1 MSYTMMIFSGILG
14 VVIGL
19 FLEVIFFSVDYSRTE
34 NVQFEDD
41 EYYYYVKAVPKIN
54 VAGEDVK
61 VKQINARKTR
71 KASDISDVR
80 QAKSTTAATE
90 EDEDMIFFDK

>member
-41 EYYYYVKAVPKIN
+41 EYYYCLLYTSIKEIMIN
-54 VAGEDVK
+54 FL
-61 VKQINARKTR
+61 RR
-71 KASDISDVR
+71 
-80 QAKSTTAATE
+80 
-90 EDEDMIFFDK
+90 